1 MKYYNIDENIACT
14 VHGMVHMSDEDKT
27 MENMTTKATMEY
39 VKTLHRRY
47 GWPLKIHARGYDAY
61 LVGAQPLLEGGPTP
75 IYRFPGGNSLVD
87 ECEMLPASAEN
98 AARRILGCE
107 GEGGCNA

>member
-1 MKYYNIDENIACT
+1 MK
-14 VHGMVHMSDEDKT
+14 
-27 MENMTTKATMEY
+27 NMTTKAAMGY
-39 VKTLHRRY
+39 VETLHRRY

-98 AARRILGCE
+98 AARAADAAWAAADDAAAEREWQINHVIEVLDGLE
-107 GEGGCNA
+107 EEAEQ

>member
-1 MKYYNIDENIACT
+1 MTEYIEKTGSAHGEYRHPLHRQSLERPQVEGCRTNYRDELA
-14 VHGMVHMSDEDKT
+14 
-27 MENMTTKATMEY
+27 
-39 VKTLHRRY
+39 RRY

-107 GEGGCNA
+107 GKGGCNA